1 MSSERIMKNCEGLQ
15 RERRGKSRHSYA
27 FAPAIVGKGRGH
39 IEKEGVL
46 PAVSWEGTTGSTK

>member
-1 MSSERIMKNCEGLQ
+1 VKGYVG
-15 RERRGKSRHSYA
+15 ERRSKGRHSYA
-27 FAPAIVGKGRGH
+27 FAAAIVGKGRGH

>member
-1 MSSERIMKNCEGLQ
+1 MKNCEGYVG
-15 RERRGKSRHSYA
+15 ERRSKGRHSYA
-27 FAPAIVGKGRGH
+27 FAAAIVGKGRGH